1 MGVRGTSKV
10 TVLGKVTGSGA
21 AHRIAMYF
29 DKTNPEAEAEVKVTV
44 TTKSGKTT
52 DYTIVVQRTDTPS
65 PTPTVT
71 PVPATPTPVPPTP
84 TPTEV
89 PEVFG
94 PWTTVSGA
102 TVFAPETQKRTSNKG
117 RTETRT
123 VGSKLT
129 PTIKVNA
136 TSIKLK
142 VKQSTTKVKVSGLAN
157 GDSVKSWTTSNKKI
171 VTVTSKGTI
180 KGLKAGKAKVTI
192 TLASGKKQVVNV
204 TVQKKA
210 VKTTKIIG
218 IASKAT
224 LKKGKKLTLKPVIS
238 PITSLQKVTYTT
250 SNKKVATVTAK
261 GVITAKK
268 KGTAT
273 ITVKSGSKSKKIKIT
288 VK

>member
-1 MGVRGTSKV
+1 M
-10 TVLGKVTGSGA
+10 
-21 AHRIAMYF
+21 
-29 DKTNPEAEAEVKVTV
+29 
-44 TTKSGKTT
+44 
-52 DYTIVVQRTDTPS
+52 
-65 PTPTVT
+65 
-71 PVPATPTPVPPTP
+71 
-84 TPTEV
+84 
-89 PEVFG
+89 
-94 PWTTVSGA
+94 
-102 TVFAPETQKRTSNKG
+102 
-117 RTETRT
+117 
-123 VGSKLT
+123 
-129 PTIKVNA
+129 KVNA
-136 TSIKLK
+136 AKLPLKIKQK
-142 VKQSTTKVKVSGLAN
+142 TTVLKVSGLAN

-250 SNKKVATVTAK
+250 SNKKVATVTKK
-261 GVITAKK
+261 GVIKAKK

-273 ITVKSGSKSKKIKIT
+273 VTVKSGKVTKKIKVT

>member
-1 MGVRGTSKV
+1 MPPK
-10 TVLGKVTGSGA
+10 
-21 AHRIAMYF
+21 HR
-29 DKTNPEAEAEVKVTV
+29 N
-44 TTKSGKTT
+44 
-52 DYTIVVQRTDTPS
+52 
-65 PTPTVT
+65 
-71 PVPATPTPVPPTP
+71 
-84 TPTEV
+84 
-89 PEVFG
+89 
-94 PWTTVSGA
+94 
-102 TVFAPETQKRTSNKG
+102 APSNKG

-210 VKTTKIIG
+210 VKTTKITG

-268 KGTAT
+268 KRNCHHYG
-273 ITVKSGSKSKKIKIT
+273 KIRFQIEKN
-288 VK
+288 